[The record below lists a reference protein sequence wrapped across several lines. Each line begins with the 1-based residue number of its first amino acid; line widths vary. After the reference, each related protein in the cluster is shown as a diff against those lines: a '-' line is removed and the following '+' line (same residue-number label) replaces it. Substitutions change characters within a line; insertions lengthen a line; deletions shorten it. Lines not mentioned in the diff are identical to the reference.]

1 MIAARK
7 SARFER
13 WFAAQAQER
22 MAHTFRDL
30 RIAGLEETRALAA
43 TGPLLVVAN
52 HTSWW
57 DALYVLVLSQR
68 LLGVDG
74 YAFMEGDNLRKLP
87 FFAKVGAFGVDTRV
101 PGDAAAGVRHAA
113 RLLDRPGRVVWIF
126 PQGHERPITERP
138 LAFQPGARIIARVAR
153 TARTVPLALRY
164 EFGEDERP
172 TAWAS
177 LGPPLGTV
185 EATARDAHAH
195 QARAVEQEL
204 DRIEHAIRAAAPHG
218 GGAGDRSASATD
230 GTPAS
235 TRDGRVAGPGGE
247 DARAFVIV
255 PGQAPSRWGAA
266 ATGALAWLTRPA
278 LGAAHDRNRT

>member
-13 WFAAQAQER
+13 WFAGQAQQR
-22 MAHTFRDL
+22 MARTFRDL

-43 TGPLLVVAN
+43 RGPLLIVAN

-68 LLGVDG
+68 LLAVDG
-74 YAFMEGDNLRKLP
+74 YAFMEGENLRRLP

-113 RLLDRPGRVVWIF
+113 RLLDRAGRVVWIF
-126 PQGHERPITERP
+126 PQGRERPITERP
-138 LAFQPGARIIARVAR
+138 PRFERGARTIARLAR
-153 TARTVPLALRY
+153 GARTVPLALRY

-177 LGPPLGTV
+177 FGPPLPV
-185 EATARDAHAH
+185 EEGLARDAHQH
-195 QARAVEQEL
+195 QARAVEGEL
-204 DRIEHAIRAAAPHG
+204 DRIERAVRAALPAPL
-218 GGAGDRSASATD
+218 S
-230 GTPAS
+230 
-235 TRDGRVAGPGGE
+235 GPGAPSGSE
-247 DARAFVIV
+247 VLASVDEGRPFVIL
-255 PGQAPSRWGAA
+255 PGRPPSAWAA
-266 ATGALAWLTRPA
+266 LATRILAWLTRPHRA
-278 LGAAHDRNRT
+278 PLPAGGPARR